1 MLSPLL
7 YAGVAAPSGAPR
19 EAAHAP
25 QAWHAPC
32 MTHPSG
38 ARYRVGGVDL
48 AVVNDGTFW
57 MDAGAT
63 FGIVPRLLWE
73 REAPPM
79 DRRYRI
85 PLGLNCLLLRSR
97 GKTILIE
104 TGIGGKPGDRD
115 TATPAEDGTLLT
127 SLAALGAAPA
137 DIDVVVNTHLHAD
150 HCGWNTSVG
159 AAGGEPAPTFPN
171 ATYVINAQE
180 WEAATHPNERTR
192 ATYLARNLDPIADR
206 LELIEGERAIT
217 DEVIFVP
224 APGHSAGHSSVM
236 VRSGQEWGVYLGD
249 LAQHR
254 SQLERTAWVASFDIL
269 PLVSMETKRKL
280 MDDCIE
286 AGALVMF
293 CHGPY
298 PGVGRLTRTP
308 EGYRKWVDEPP
319 LDGEHA
325 HPHPHS

>member
-1 MLSPLL
+1 MTQ
-7 YAGVAAPSGAPR
+7 G
-19 EAAHAP
+19 
-25 QAWHAPC
+25 

-38 ARYRVGGVDL
+38 ARFRVGGVDL
-48 AVVNDGTFW
+48 AVVNDGTFYY
-57 MDAGAT
+57 DAGAV
-63 FGIVPRLLWE
+63 FGVVPRLLWE
-73 REAPPM
+73 REAPPL
-79 DRRYRI
+79 DARYRI
-85 PLGLNCLLLRSR
+85 PLGLNCVLLRSR

-115 TATPAEDGTLLT
+115 VATPAEQGTLLT
-127 SLAALGAAPA
+127 SLAAIGVVPA

-150 HCGWNTSVG
+150 HCGWNTRIG
-159 AAGGEPAPTFPN
+159 AGVEAGGPPVPTFPN
-171 ATYVINAQE
+171 ATYVVSGDE

-206 LELIEGERAIT
+206 LTLIEGEHAIT

-224 APGHSAGHSSVM
+224 APGHSAGHSTVM

-254 SQLERTAWVASFDIL
+254 AQLERTAWVSGLDIL
-269 PLVSMETKRKL
+269 PMVSMETKRRL
-280 MDDCIE
+280 MDECIE

-298 PGVGRLTRTP
+298 PGVGRMTRTP
-308 EGYRKWVDEPP
+308 DGYRKWVDAPP
-319 LDGEHA
+319 LEGDLPHEAAHLEDGHA
-325 HPHPHS
+325 HPHPHPDAAR